1 MKKLFLFPFI
11 AVLLAFFIT
20 SCSSDNSGSTTPSA
34 SESVTILSYF
44 PVTNLEKED
53 TMTLDFID
61 KENYYKIGSPNLYIK
76 NMMENINDANTKIYV
91 MAGAGNLI
99 HKETNPNYDK
109 YPVKDFTKN
118 YQYKITKNNLEIL
131 NSDTAKVSCYDG
143 VDPVNL
149 DAIDIDK
156 CEDMSDVEVISDFF
170 VKGIKE
176 NKTDKYVAIFNLHGG
191 GSIVGMGYPP
201 YLSSF
206 INAEKFGQIF
216 EKIREKLGQPDFK
229 FDTIIMISCLMGNA
243 EFMHTVKDYANYYI
257 GSESSQPVLSWNLS
271 KYIQEVGKG
280 YNSINAGNAI
290 LDSFKDMTDHFSLY
304 SDINMVDLT
313 KLEDVSKA
321 FDNMSAALQINY
333 DKGDIDKA
341 KTINNIFLSAYNA
354 VNYGNGQVDLFTF
367 AERLG
372 YNDEYYTDDYT
383 AVKNELQTVVNN
395 ALVRKEAMGIYKA
408 YNGGISFAADPLM
421 FASST
426 NKGFSM
432 GNIDFA
438 PQYLEFM
445 KKISDELVK
454 IKNSKPVEIT
464 ESYDNGLIYTVKSPI
479 AITSAQVDVGDLNNK
494 NSQDNRVGS
503 LVNIFV
509 PDPVYDE
516 ATNMYTYTLNFN
528 NPETEYIFTLN
539 DSPIRVSNTSNG
551 FYSPDRE
558 ELYFSTTETRCVS
571 AYGENSTC
579 KIFFKYNIKTKKTE
593 ISQVTIG
600 FRVYSFSE
608 LIQNFSKI
616 KIEPFSENQKV
627 LSKANSGEFVIPSY
641 EINIDK
647 TQVDGGISINAK
659 EYIIKG
665 NTPVYR
671 LSYGT
676 VAYIGIENANNTS
689 PWKTLDEIKAST
701 ATQAIQ

>member
-1 MKKLFLFPFI
+1 MKKIFLFPFI
-11 AVLLAFFIT
+11 AVLLAFFIS
-20 SCSSDNSGSTTPSA
+20 SCSSDNSGSVTPSA

-53 TMTLDFID
+53 MMTFDFFD
-61 KENYYKIGSPNLYIK
+61 EVTSYKIGSPNLYIK

-99 HKETNPNYDK
+99 HNETNPNYDK

-131 NSDTAKVSCYDG
+131 NSDTAKVSCYSG
-143 VDPVNL
+143 TNPVNP
-149 DAIDIDK
+149 DAIDKNK
-156 CEDMSDVEVISDFF
+156 CEDMSDIEVISDFF

-191 GSIVGMGYPP
+191 GSIMGMGYPS
-201 YLSSF
+201 YLPSV

-216 EKIREKLGQPDFK
+216 ERIREKLGQPDFK

-257 GSESSQPVLSWNLS
+257 GSESSQPVYSWNLS
-271 KYIQEVGKG
+271 RYIQEVGKG

-290 LDSFKDMTDHFSLY
+290 LDSFKEITETIGFY
-304 SDINMVDLT
+304 SDINMVDLS

-321 FDNMSAALQINY
+321 FDNMSAALQVNY
-333 DKGDIDKA
+333 DKGGINKA
-341 KTINNIFLSAYNA
+341 KTINNVFLSAYNA

-372 YNDEYYTDDYT
+372 YNDDYYTDDYT
-383 AVKNELQTVVNN
+383 SVKNELQTVVNK
-395 ALVRKEAMGIYKA
+395 ALVRKEAIGIYKDN
-408 YNGGISFAADPLM
+408 NGGISFAADPLM

-426 NKGFSM
+426 NSGYSM

-438 PQYLEFM
+438 PQYLDFM
-445 KKISDELVK
+445 KKISNELVET
-454 IKNSKPVEIT
+454 KNSNPVEIT
-464 ESYDNGLIYTVKSPI
+464 ESYNNGLIYTVKSPI

-494 NSQDNRVGS
+494 NPQDNRVGS
-503 LVNIFV
+503 LVNILV

-516 ATNMYTYTLNFN
+516 VTNMYTYTLNFN
-528 NPETEYIFTLN
+528 NPETEYIFAIN

-551 FYSPDRE
+551 LYSPDRE
-558 ELYFSTTETRCVS
+558 ELYFSTTETRCVNAS
-571 AYGENSTC
+571 GDNATC
-579 KIFFKYNIKTKKTE
+579 KIFFKYNIKTKTTE

-600 FRVYSFSE
+600 LSVYSFSE

-647 TQVDGGISINAK
+647 TQVNGGISINAK
-659 EYIIKG
+659 EYIIKD
-665 NTPVYR
+665 NTPLYR
-671 LSYGT
+671 LSFGT
-676 VAYIGIENANNTS
+676 VADIGYENAYNTS
-689 PWKTLDEIKAST
+689 PWKTLDEIKA
-701 ATQAIQ
+701 ATQNMQ